1 MKWAEKVA
9 VFQSLDPEEFPDTNQ
24 DPNDEIEDL
33 IDELAESMSDSG
45 QEMDPD
51 AVSVISTPKP
61 RLRWG
66 FYLFSLPITD
76 NFMKLHV

>member
-66 FYLFSLPITD
+66 VYLFSLPIID
-76 NFMKLHV
+76 NSMTLHV